1 MSSTARHITLKRNDE
16 GVWIAIDEDTGVGA
30 RGKTRTEALEE
41 LDEAVALYKGEAG
54 ESVEDVDAFLEEI
67 GIEPDELD
75 GDRELPEFLQ

>member
-30 RGKTRTEALEE
+30 RGKTRPEALEE

-75 GDRELPEFLQ
+75 GDRELPGFLQ

>member
-30 RGKTRTEALEE
+30 RGKTRPEALEE